1 MRLTKQTAYSIRI
14 LIHCAQTPDRFVK
27 TSEIA
32 RLHQITDHNV
42 AKIVPMLVHAGF
54 VATARGR
61 SGGIRLAKPA
71 EDIRIGDIVRAT
83 ESTHMEADCYGVD
96 AGECAIRP
104 RAPIN
109 QMLDEALDAFIAV
122 LDQHTLHDLVARRP
136 RLSSPS
142 AGEGLPLAGI
152 AQASAARLRAAR

>member
-14 LIHCAQTPDRFVK
+14 LIHCAQSPDRFVK

-42 AKIVPMLVHAGF
+42 AKIVPMLVQAGF

-61 SGGIRLAKPA
+61 SGGIKLAKAAA
-71 EDIRIGDIVRAT
+71 EIRIGDVVRAT
-83 ESTHMEADCYGVD
+83 ESTHMEADCFGVA
-96 AGECAIRP
+96 AGECAIRQ

-109 QMLDEALDAFIAV
+109 RMLEEALESFIAV
-122 LDQHTLHDLVARRP
+122 LDQHTLHDLVSVRRKP
-136 RLSSPS
+136 FAIPD
-142 AGEGLPLAGI
+142 AI
-152 AQASAARLRAAR
+152 VDLRKGP